1 MKVQLLLLSLV
12 QSLLLV
18 SGQVLLKIAI
28 NRMEA
33 FSFTWGFFKS
43 VLLNLPFAGCG
54 LCYGAASLL
63 WFYIV
68 KHFDFHLA
76 YPMISLS
83 YVFGTLAAI
92 VIFHEQVPLSTWIGV
107 GFIVLGCMLV
117 AH

>member
-1 MKVQLLLLSLV
+1 
-12 QSLLLV
+12 
-18 SGQVLLKIAI
+18 
-28 NRMEA
+28 
-33 FSFTWGFFKS
+33 
-43 VLLNLPFAGCG
+43 
-54 LCYGAASLL
+54 
-63 WFYIV
+63 
-68 KHFDFHLA
+68 LA